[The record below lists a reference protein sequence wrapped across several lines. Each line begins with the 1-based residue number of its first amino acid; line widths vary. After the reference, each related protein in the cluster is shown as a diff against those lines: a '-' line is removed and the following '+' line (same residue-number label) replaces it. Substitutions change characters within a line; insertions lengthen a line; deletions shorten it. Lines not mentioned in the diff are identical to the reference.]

1 MKRLLTGVAVILA
14 ILMLGGCGGKG
25 SSASA
30 PAGGLTLV
38 PGDGYV
44 TVSWEMSAGVDY
56 WLYHATTD
64 GASFDPNSCASVPGC
79 GSNSKVSSPYVVS
92 SLLNGVTYSFLMTGR
107 TNGGPGGS
115 PTPVVS
121 AVPRI
126 AGSSWIPNISTDANA
141 LRGIT
146 QNGTV
151 FVAVGD
157 NGVMFSS
164 TVDSAGWSTWAT
176 WARVTNPL
184 PAVNLNAVTYGGSY
198 LAAGAGGAILLS
210 SDATTWTQQAS
221 ATANDLYALASNGS
235 ALYVAVGAGGT
246 IIYSNGG
253 SSWVVA
259 NSPTSNA
266 LYGVTYGNGEFV
278 AVGAKGTVLTS
289 SDGANWALQ
298 AVTANPQLDLK
309 GVAYNGASMFV
320 AVGAAGTLV
329 ASADG
334 GATWTSQA
342 PIATGNTLNAVTFG
356 KQFVAVGDNGAIFTS
371 LDGLT
376 WQSQTATPA
385 AFENLYAVKSFTNSY
400 SGVGYA
406 AVGASGR
413 NLSAN

>member
-1 MKRLLTGVAVILA
+1 
-14 ILMLGGCGGKG
+14 
-25 SSASA
+25 
-30 PAGGLTLV
+30 
-38 PGDGYV
+38 
-44 TVSWEMSAGVDY
+44 MSAGVDY